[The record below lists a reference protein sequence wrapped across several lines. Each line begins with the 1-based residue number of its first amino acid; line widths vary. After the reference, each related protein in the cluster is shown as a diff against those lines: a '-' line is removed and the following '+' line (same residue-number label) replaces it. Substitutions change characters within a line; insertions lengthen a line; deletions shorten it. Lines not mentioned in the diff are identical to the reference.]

1 MGGEGRKAEDVTN
14 RQVSGVQALGGRT
27 SAANDPRVAAALAQY
42 GTGGLGLQEA
52 MQQARGAAGP
62 AARAARE
69 AAANQQVDQQ
79 IEQAVAGSP
88 PQVRDQL
95 RQQMQAQRGQMLQSQ
110 LAKMPDD
117 SGAAE
122 ASIAD
127 LITTNPLAAERY
139 ARDTVTQGEDT
150 ARLFG
155 KGGELDRSQAST
167 EEFMGQGRE
176 ADKYAQQLQGEEREL
191 AGRGFSLK
199 PEDYEAYGQ
208 MSDELARTFGAQEK
222 GAAASL
228 AARGLSA
235 GPSGQAG
242 ALFSGLQG
250 NKNEQLAKAQ
260 RDVAQARMQSN
271 QQRLDSQR
279 QFLGQQQG
287 AAANRYGLG
296 LQSRGQTTALGGLQ
310 EQAKQNVYGRAMGG
324 RQQTASEAAAAAG
337 QQLNQLGMQQGQAN
351 TAFEQQ
357 EATRGPSFGEVL
369 GGIGSSVLGAATGG
383 LGSALGGAV
392 GGLFGSKPKAPETS
406 NPSLGGKQLMGPVRQ
421 SGSY

>member
-1 MGGEGRKAEDVTN
+1 MGGEGRQAQDITGQ
-14 RQVSGVQALGGRT
+14 RQSGVQALGGRT
-27 SAANDPRVAAALAQY
+27 AAASDPRVAAALAQY

-62 AARAARE
+62 AAKAARE
-69 AAANQQVDQQ
+69 ASANQQVDQQ
-79 IEQAVAGSP
+79 IEQALASAP

-95 RQQMQAQRGQMLQSQ
+95 RQQMQAQRGQMLQNQ

-122 ASIAD
+122 SSIAD

-139 ARDTVTQGEDT
+139 AKDTVMQGEDT

-167 EEFMGQGRE
+167 EEFMGQGRK
-176 ADKYAQQLQGEEREL
+176 ADEYADLLQQEERDL
-191 AGRGFSLK
+191 AGRGYSLQ

-260 RDVAQARMQSN
+260 RNVAQARMDTN
-271 QQRLDSQR
+271 MKRLDSQR
-279 QFLGQQQG
+279 QFLGQQQNQAQG
-287 AAANRYGLG
+287 RYGLG

-310 EQAKQNVYGRAMGG
+310 EQAKQNVFGRAMGG
-324 RQQTASEAAAAAG
+324 RQQSASEAAAAAG

-351 TAFEQQ
+351 TAFDQQ

-369 GGIGSSVLGAATGG
+369 GGVGSSVLGAATGG
-383 LGSALGGAV
+383 IGKAVGGAV
-392 GGLFGSKPKAPETS
+392 GGLFGSKPKE
-406 NPSLGGKQLMGPVRQ
+406 PVK
-421 SGSY
+421 